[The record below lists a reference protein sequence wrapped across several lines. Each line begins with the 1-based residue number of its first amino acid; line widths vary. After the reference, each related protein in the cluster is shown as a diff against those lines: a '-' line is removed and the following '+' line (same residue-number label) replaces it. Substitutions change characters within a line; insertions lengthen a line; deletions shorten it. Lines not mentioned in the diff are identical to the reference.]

1 MLLATGD
8 THGSIDMAKLNKQNF
23 PEQKKL
29 TKNDHVLIAGD
40 FGHIWYPPGHLNERE
55 QNYYLNDYFPSR
67 KYTTLFID
75 GNHCISKDSD
85 ILTEKGWMNIV
96 DTYNSDYKIANF
108 DINTKEI
115 FFDYPIRKIKSFKE
129 KAIYINSYNIQQLV
143 SYDHDIVINGKKEK
157 AANLIGK
164 DIREYSFIHNGN
176 ANNEDIDISDNDI
189 KLLTWT
195 IMDGAIWDE
204 NKKNKNSKKCR
215 IQFKFVKQRK
225 IVALQELLAEMNI
238 KFSTI
243 KQKYCNKDGEHA
255 YVICFHSDKARYVN
269 ELLNKVKRIPDN
281 WRNFSKRQL
290 EIFLD
295 CLKITDGCYI
305 DKSPNKNIKW
315 LTTDKHNADIIQE
328 ACIKNDMFFTIK
340 SQDNSRGFSKGR
352 SRLQYRCTIFIK
364 DKRLDTRVKIES
376 LDYNDNM
383 YCFTMPKG
391 TLISRYN
398 NISAFTGNCN
408 FDLLNNYQDEIWNGG
423 KIHRINDSII
433 HLKRGQVFEID
444 GLKVFTMG
452 GAKSIDKAY
461 RKPYISWWPDEEP
474 SNEELEEGLAN
485 LEKHNWEVDIV
496 VTHTVSE
503 RVLDN
508 LIRTGAM
515 KYPENLNKYFTML
528 ENKLKYKKWFFGHF
542 HTDTVI
548 DDKTIGLYNEIY
560 NVSEDKYLKSFK

>member
-23 PEQKKL
+23 PEQKRL

-55 QNYYLNDYFPSR
+55 QRYYLNDYFPSR

-75 GNHCISKDSD
+75 GNHS
-85 ILTEKGWMNIV
+85 
-96 DTYNSDYKIANF
+96 
-108 DINTKEI
+108 
-115 FFDYPIRKIKSFKE
+115 
-129 KAIYINSYNIQQLV
+129 
-143 SYDHDIVINGKKEK
+143 
-157 AANLIGK
+157 
-164 DIREYSFIHNGN
+164 
-176 ANNEDIDISDNDI
+176 
-189 KLLTWT
+189 
-195 IMDGAIWDE
+195 
-204 NKKNKNSKKCR
+204 
-215 IQFKFVKQRK
+215 
-225 IVALQELLAEMNI
+225 
-238 KFSTI
+238 
-243 KQKYCNKDGEHA
+243 
-255 YVICFHSDKARYVN
+255 
-269 ELLNKVKRIPDN
+269 
-281 WRNFSKRQL
+281 
-290 EIFLD
+290 
-295 CLKITDGCYI
+295 
-305 DKSPNKNIKW
+305 
-315 LTTDKHNADIIQE
+315 
-328 ACIKNDMFFTIK
+328 
-340 SQDNSRGFSKGR
+340 
-352 SRLQYRCTIFIK
+352 
-364 DKRLDTRVKIES
+364 
-376 LDYNDNM
+376 
-383 YCFTMPKG
+383 
-391 TLISRYN
+391 
-398 NISAFTGNCN
+398 N
-408 FDLLNNYQDEIWNGG
+408 FDLLNTYPDEIWNGG

-474 SNEELEEGLAN
+474 SNEELEEGISN

-503 RVLDN
+503 RVLDT
-508 LIRTGAM
+508 LIKTGAM